1 MSFRMLA
8 TAAVAAGAILGVAGG
23 AAASN
28 SDFWTDT
35 AGDSGSAAD
44 VTRID
49 ATNDDAGNITFRLT
63 YGNRPGG
70 LTADDEV
77 HIWIN
82 SDGNP
87 STGDQYGYEYVIG
100 LTKGAAVLK
109 RTTTAGLQD
118 TPSSTFTASADGTS
132 AKVNASEVGNT
143 ASFHFYVA
151 TVTQID
157 HSIDYAPDADGY
169 VFVYSLTAPRPT
181 QATVSFNPKA
191 PKAGASVLATVVLV
205 KLDDG
210 SSVLGISLPLTCSAT
225 LNGRRIR
232 ATVIPSACVWK
243 LPKSA
248 KGRRLVITITVD
260 YQGSKKTFGPW
271 KFTVR

>member
-1 MSFRMLA
+1 MTS
-8 TAAVAAGAILGVAGG
+8 
-23 AAASN
+23 
-28 SDFWTDT
+28 
-35 AGDSGSAAD
+35 
-44 VTRID
+44 ID
-49 ATNDDAGNITFRLT
+49 ASNDDAGNITFRLT

-100 LTKGAAVLK
+100 LTKGAAALK

-132 AKVNASEVGNT
+132 AKV
-143 ASFHFYVA
+143 
-151 TVTQID
+151 
-157 HSIDYAPDADGY
+157 
-169 VFVYSLTAPRPT
+169 
-181 QATVSFNPKA
+181 FNPKA

-225 LNGRRIR
+225 LNGKRIR

-243 LPKSA
+243 LPKST
-248 KGRRLVITITVD
+248 KGKRLVITITVD

-271 KFTVR
+271 KFKVR